1 MGFIT
6 VLALLGVVTGQCLG
20 HHSCSLFSCVLGW
33 SGAEPGDTSNRVLRL
48 CLIPD
53 VTVLCSFSLS
63 EGVCLVVSYIKMLS
77 SQQSPLA
84 LFSHSPWFVLSRC
97 MICSSA
103 L

>member
-6 VLALLGVVTGQCLG
+6 VLALLGVVMGQCLG
-20 HHSCSLFSCVLGW
+20 HHSCSLFSCILGW

-63 EGVCLVVSYIKMLS
+63 EGVC
-77 SQQSPLA
+77 
-84 LFSHSPWFVLSRC
+84 
-97 MICSSA
+97 
-103 L
+103 